1 MPFYGFRVPTK
12 PPRRRPPLT
21 IDCASV
27 QVQIGTMNL
36 LLNQVRKELA
46 ELAQRKGLKGARV
59 EYKVN
64 KSGALVIALI
74 LPETFPGEWTAR

>member
-1 MPFYGFRVPTK
+1 
-12 PPRRRPPLT
+12 
-21 IDCASV
+21 
-27 QVQIGTMNL
+27 MNL